1 VCLPTPSVSSS
12 SLYDWG
18 DATVCRVKKR
28 AESLQYQDAGVDDEM
43 YGDEIPLEEEAEE
56 EI

>member
-1 VCLPTPSVSSS
+1 MDGALTSQSE
-12 SLYDWG
+12 
-18 DATVCRVKKR
+18 
-28 AESLQYQDAGVDDEM
+28 AESNLQDLVSEYMQYQDAGVDDEM